1 MARKISRLRRI
12 RGDTKKESIADKAL
26 TLMARVRI
34 FRSNMSAFIR
44 DAKPIL
50 VKNPS
55 IFNESELDFAELT
68 LTRLD
73 ELNSEYSPLLK
84 QVVLVRDKIETVV
97 LNTSRQIQDYRD
109 GSQPEKLHAL
119 EGKLV
124 FMEDMLGQLSQ
135 AVSDLNSISNGLSA
149 LVAKLRAHWE
159 AILKA
164 VIKKTS
170 PSIPVWADE
179 VIHHSIVAL
188 HEKMVLY
195 ASGVQRIKTY
205 MQESV
210 TLPESS
216 RKSVMH
222 ELRTAASKIAAE
234 INSMS
239 ASSASKVMMTI
250 IGRQFAKYIKPMQ
263 THLIEELTKMKTSD
277 LTARME
283 SELTSMTDRYGVV
296 MPVTAPMFGSSD
308 VTVPDGIMK
317 KIEILPPD
325 IMSSVY
331 TELRNAIHIALMEW
345 IPSNVYIVEQIVND
359 SEFSSN
365 INKALSTADARR
377 RTTLDGAHVLLD
389 RDDIIRKDIEQFIPP
404 GSFENMYSQIDRA
417 CKLGDSPSLDCI
429 HMALVLVFMKYIPSS
444 HFMWHTLNGHRV
456 VTTRNLQLM
465 YPEALTLISSRS
477 SARDMLVKSFWEL
490 VSNVINYHVLRVQL
504 SSSFISSH
512 NLADQ
517 VHKTSD
523 LMYINVENISA
534 IRRRAKI
541 TGNSVPNGLMDIG
554 IRSGNYVVHS
564 TADGTEC
571 LNWKLVLDRMTEPSA
586 TRDSIMINI
595 VNRSNPFSP
604 EWIAFFAQYFTST
617 DSDEELIRIVLSG
630 NSLDFTEEE
639 LFGSDADE

>member
-1 MARKISRLRRI
+1 MARTISRISRI
-12 RGDTKKESIADKAL
+12 RGDAKKESIADKAL

-34 FRSNMSAFIR
+34 FRSNLSTFIR

-55 IFNESELDFAELT
+55 MFNESDLDFAEMT
-68 LTRLD
+68 LDRLD
-73 ELNSEYSPLLK
+73 KLNNEYSPLLE
-84 QVVLVRDKIETVV
+84 QVVLVRDKIEGVV
-97 LNTSRQIQDYRD
+97 LNTAKQIQNYRD
-109 GSQPEKLHAL
+109 GSHPEKLRAL

-124 FMEDMLGQLSQ
+124 FMEDMFGQLSQ
-135 AVSDLNSISNGLSA
+135 AVSDLNYISNSLSE

-164 VIKKTS
+164 VIKQTS
-170 PSIPVWADE
+170 PSTPAWADE

-210 TLPESS
+210 LLPESS

-222 ELRTAASKIAAE
+222 ELRTAASKMAVE
-234 INSMS
+234 INSVS
-239 ASSASKVMMTI
+239 ASSASKVMMAI
-250 IGRQFAKYIKPMQ
+250 IKRQFAKYIKPMQ
-263 THLIEELTKMKTSD
+263 THLLGELRKLKTSD

-308 VTVPDGIMK
+308 VTIPDSIIK
-317 KIEILPPD
+317 KIENLPPE
-325 IMSSVY
+325 IQSSVY

-345 IPSNVYIVEQIVND
+345 MPSNVYIVEQIVND
-359 SEFSSN
+359 SEFSDN

-404 GSFENMYSQIDRA
+404 GSFENMHSQIDRA
-417 CKLGDSPSLDCI
+417 CKLGDSPSFDCI
-429 HMALVLVFMKYIPSS
+429 HMALVLVFIKYIPSS
-444 HFMWHTLNGHRV
+444 HFMWHTLNGHRI

-465 YPEALTLISSRS
+465 YPEALTLISSQS

-490 VSNVINYHVLRVQL
+490 VTNVLNYHVLQVQL
-504 SSSFISSH
+504 SSTFISSH
-512 NLADQ
+512 NLAEQ
-517 VHKTSD
+517 VYKTSD

-541 TGNSVPNGLMDIG
+541 TGNSVPNGRMDIG

-564 TADGTEC
+564 TAEGTEC
-571 LNWKLVLDRMTEPSA
+571 LNWKLVLGRMTDLSA
-586 TRDSIMINI
+586 TRDSIM
-595 VNRSNPFSP
+595 VNTVNLSNPISA
-604 EWIAFFAQYFTST
+604 EWIAFFARYFTST
-617 DSDEELIRIVLSG
+617 DSDEESIRIVLSG
-630 NSLDFTEEE
+630 GSLDFTEEE